1 MVCCS
6 FQICHN
12 AKHSNET
19 LPRKKRVNYLY
30 DNIIL
35 KIVSKRKLNY
45 MYKYESECG
54 GTM

>member
-1 MVCCS
+1 M
-6 FQICHN
+6 QNILM
-12 AKHSNET
+12 KHSNET
-19 LPRKKRVNYLY
+19 LPHKKRVNYLY
-30 DNIIL
+30 DNIL